1 MNFKPLNAMFSQRF
15 ENQHNDKFVK
25 LFAPLT
31 HRLKK
36 EANCNQIWWLDW
48 VKVITSLIECLLNL
62 N

>member
-25 LFAPLT
+25 LFAQLT

-36 EANCNQIWWLDW
+36 DANCNQI
-48 VKVITSLIECLLNL
+48 
-62 N
+62 